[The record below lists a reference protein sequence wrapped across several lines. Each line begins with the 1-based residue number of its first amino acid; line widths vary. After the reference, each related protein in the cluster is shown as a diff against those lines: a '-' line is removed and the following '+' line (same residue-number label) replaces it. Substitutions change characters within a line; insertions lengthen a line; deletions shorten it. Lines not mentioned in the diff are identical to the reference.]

1 MEGVIIKKGW
11 IMALDHVMLVIF
23 GSVLVGLLIFSI
35 FYYYSDKRKDRVE
48 VAKYKMLEDE
58 DEK

>member
-1 MEGVIIKKGW
+1 
-11 IMALDHVMLVIF
+11 MALDHVMLVIF